1 MANITITENDIKRRK
16 NTRLKSTLWFV
27 ALWCV
32 GVGGA
37 MLLALPF
44 KLLIQAAALGETLQ
58 KSWHWGSCE
67 LSWDAVE

>member
-1 MANITITENDIKRRK
+1 MANITITKTDTETDTETDINRRK
-16 NTRLKSTLWFV
+16 GSRLKSTLWFV

-44 KLLIQAAALGETLQ
+44 KLLIQAAT
-58 KSWHWGSCE
+58 H
-67 LSWDAVE
+67 

>member
-1 MANITITENDIKRRK
+1 MANITITKTDAETDTATDNKRRK
-16 NTRLKSTLWFV
+16 GSRLKSTMWFV

-44 KLLIQAAALGETLQ
+44 KLLIQAATR
-58 KSWHWGSCE
+58 
-67 LSWDAVE
+67 

>member
-1 MANITITENDIKRRK
+1 MANITITKTDAETDTATDNKRSK
-16 NTRLKSTLWFV
+16 GSRLKSTVWFV

-44 KLLIQAAALGETLQ
+44 KLLIQAATR
-58 KSWHWGSCE
+58 
-67 LSWDAVE
+67 

>member
-1 MANITITENDIKRRK
+1 MANITITETRVGAQKNSALKR
-16 NTRLKSTLWFV
+16 TLWFI

-44 KLLIQAAALGETLQ
+44 KLLIQMA
-58 KSWHWGSCE
+58 H
-67 LSWDAVE
+67 

>member
-1 MANITITENDIKRRK
+1 MANITITETGTNRRK
-16 NTRLKSTLWFV
+16 STRLKSMLWFV

-44 KLLIQAAALGETLQ
+44 KLLIQAAA
-58 KSWHWGSCE
+58 H
-67 LSWDAVE
+67 

>member
-1 MANITITENDIKRRK
+1 MANIIITETDIKHRK
-16 NTRLKSTLWFV
+16 GSRLKSTLWFV

-44 KLLIQAAALGETLQ
+44 KLLIQAAA
-58 KSWHWGSCE
+58 H
-67 LSWDAVE
+67 

>member
-1 MANITITENDIKRRK
+1 MANITITKTETGTETETETGIKRREGS
-16 NTRLKSTLWFV
+16 RLKSTLWFV

-44 KLLIQAAALGETLQ
+44 KLLIQAATR
-58 KSWHWGSCE
+58 
-67 LSWDAVE
+67 

>member
-1 MANITITENDIKRRK
+1 MANITIIETASPTDVKRRK
-16 NTRLKSTLWFV
+16 GSRLKSTLWFV

-44 KLLIQAAALGETLQ
+44 KLLIQAAA
-58 KSWHWGSCE
+58 H
-67 LSWDAVE
+67 

>member
-1 MANITITENDIKRRK
+1 MANITIIEHGNNRRRIS
-16 NTRLKSTLWFV
+16 RLKSTLWFV

-44 KLLIQAAALGETLQ
+44 KLLIQMGT
-58 KSWHWGSCE
+58 H
-67 LSWDAVE
+67 

>member
-1 MANITITENDIKRRK
+1 MANITITKTDAETDINRRRAS
-16 NTRLKSTLWFV
+16 RLKSTLWFV

-44 KLLIQAAALGETLQ
+44 KLLIQAATR
-58 KSWHWGSCE
+58 
-67 LSWDAVE
+67 

>member
-1 MANITITENDIKRRK
+1 MANITITETDTETDIKRRK
-16 NTRLKSTLWFV
+16 GSRLKSTLWFV

-44 KLLIQAAALGETLQ
+44 KLLIQAATR
-58 KSWHWGSCE
+58 
-67 LSWDAVE
+67 

>member
-1 MANITITENDIKRRK
+1 MANITITETNTETDTETDIKRRK
-16 NTRLKSTLWFV
+16 GARLKSTLWFV

-44 KLLIQAAALGETLQ
+44 KLLIQAAA
-58 KSWHWGSCE
+58 H
-67 LSWDAVE
+67 

>member
-1 MANITITENDIKRRK
+1 MANITITKTETGTETEAETETGIKRREGS
-16 NTRLKSTLWFV
+16 RLKSTLWFV

-44 KLLIQAAALGETLQ
+44 KLLIQAATR
-58 KSWHWGSCE
+58 
-67 LSWDAVE
+67 

>member
-1 MANITITENDIKRRK
+1 MANITITKTETGTETEAETGIKRREGS
-16 NTRLKSTLWFV
+16 RLKSTLWFV

-44 KLLIQAAALGETLQ
+44 KLLIQAATR
-58 KSWHWGSCE
+58 
-67 LSWDAVE
+67 

>member
-1 MANITITENDIKRRK
+1 MANITITETGSQRRK
-16 NTRLKSTLWFV
+16 GARLKSMLWFA

-44 KLLIQAAALGETLQ
+44 KLLIQAAAR
-58 KSWHWGSCE
+58 
-67 LSWDAVE
+67 